1 MALKNLLSRTGG
13 WIKSQ
18 RFAKL
23 REYQPPIDNDG
34 LIADEPQTQ
43 ANSQQTQEE
52 RKSHVVIS
60 PETQMSATPQESFSK
75 LIENLQGIN
84 DHLGTQASHHEELMS
99 RMEQLPKLIEKFPNT
114 LENQK
119 QLVEQLL
126 EQIKT
131 NAAKD
136 MQFMDAVEKIP
147 SETGKQTDALVN
159 INTQLSAA
167 ADVDAQLTENFLKFT
182 ETLGKLNQNTIGQTD
197 SILQMSKTFA
207 ASDRYL
213 KYIISRQNKRFMW
226 LFAIAIGVCFFS
238 ILILTGIIVYIK

>member
-99 RMEQLPKLIEKFPNT
+99 RMEQLPKLIEKFPNA

-238 ILILTGIIVYIK
+238 ILILTGIIVYLK

>member
-13 WIKSQ
+13 WLKSQ

-34 LIADEPQTQ
+34 LIADEPQIQ
-43 ANSQQTQEE
+43 ANSQETQQE
-52 RKSHVVIS
+52 KNHVVIS
-60 PETQMSATPQESFSK
+60 PETQVSATPQESFGK

-99 RMEQLPKLIEKFPNT
+99 RMEQLPKLIEKFPNA
-114 LENQK
+114 LDNQK

-182 ETLGKLNQNTIGQTD
+182 ETLDKLNQNTVGQTD